1 MEPPIHRFH
10 ELFAQLGLP
19 NSAHDIER
27 FIQTHAPL
35 PMHVPLPEA
44 PFWTPAQASFLRE
57 ALQADAD
64 WVELVEQLD
73 AALRAKPAAAQEA

>member
-1 MEPPIHRFH
+1 MEPLIHRFH

-19 NSAHDIER
+19 NGTQDIER

-73 AALRAKPAAAQEA
+73 AALRAKPAAAQGA